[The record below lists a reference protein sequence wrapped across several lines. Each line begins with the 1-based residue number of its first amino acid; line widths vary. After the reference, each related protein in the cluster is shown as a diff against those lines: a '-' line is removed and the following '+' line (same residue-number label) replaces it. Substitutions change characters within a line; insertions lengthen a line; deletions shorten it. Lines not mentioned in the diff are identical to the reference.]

1 LLKFERARDCQLDI
15 IADRRHARC
24 FSEMSVFDG
33 ASRLKNRGVGFIQ
46 RIDAGTRE
54 ASLQRDGPGD
64 AMQRQVAGDGG
75 GAFADRRDLC
85 GGEGRGREMRDVE
98 PLVAS

>member
-15 IADRRHARC
+15 IADQRQIR
-24 FSEMSVFDG
+24 FDSEISAFDG
-33 ASRLKNRGVGFIQ
+33 ASRLKTRGVGLIQ
-46 RIDAGTRE
+46 RIDAGTEE
-54 ASLQRDGPGD
+54 AGLQRDGPGD

-75 GAFADRRDLC
+75 GAFADRRDLG